1 MAAPTPGPAHTP
13 HIARLDVLRALA
25 FLGVYTFHMTG
36 PFPALK
42 LTWNGNW
49 FNYANWP
56 PVLYWLL
63 PVGMG
68 WLGVPLFFVLSG
80 FCIHYSTLKRGG
92 AGHFSTG
99 DFYWRRWLRIYPT
112 YFVCVI
118 VCALLAPWLPI
129 KYFSNWQEATGQLT
143 THLLMIHNLVK
154 MTFEGINGP
163 MWSLGVEAQF
173 YLLYPFLLLVM
184 RRRLSWG
191 QCLCVALALNFLI
204 ATWLSFKSH
213 AYEMTPIRSTFSFP
227 LVTWC
232 DWILGAMLAEAYVE
246 GRPLFRRPALWL
258 LGSGA
263 LLLFA
268 MNFRPLYV
276 QGFLFSS
283 VFFAAMMQGYLSW
296 RSPLAWVERA
306 LAPVGLISYSLYLWH
321 QPVQLLVMRWGQT
334 RGLDNAPVV
343 FAVYNAVVASV
354 ILFPLAWLSYRVLET
369 AVPRW
374 LATMAKKKRAV
385 VVADV
390 AAG

>member
-1 MAAPTPGPAHTP
+1 MAEPAPGPSHTP

-49 FNYANWP
+49 FDYSHWP
-56 PVLYWLL
+56 AALYPLV

-80 FCIHYSTLKRGG
+80 FCIHYSTLKRRGKG
-92 AGHFSTG
+92 KFSTD

-129 KYFSNWQEATGQLT
+129 KYFSNWQEVTGQLT

-191 QCLCVALALNFLI
+191 QCLCVALALNFVI
-204 ATWLSFKSH
+204 ATCLSLKSQP
-213 AYEMTPIRSTFSFP
+213 YEMTPIRSTFSFP

-246 GRPLFRRPALWL
+246 GKPLFSRPNAWL
-258 LGSGA
+258 VGSGA
-263 LLLFA
+263 MLLLA

-276 QGFLFSS
+276 QSFLFSS
-283 VFFAAMMQGYLSW
+283 VFFAVVMQRYLA
-296 RSPLAWVERA
+296 RRTPLAWVERA
-306 LAPVGLISYSLYLWH
+306 LVPIGLISYSLYLWH
-321 QPVQLLVMRWGQT
+321 QPVQLLVMRWGQVH
-334 RGLDNAPVV
+334 GLDQTPVL
-343 FAVYNAVVASV
+343 FALFNAVVASA
-354 ILFPLAWLSYRVLET
+354 ILFPLAWLSYRAFET

-374 LATMAKKKRAV
+374 LAGLVKKKSAPP
-385 VVADV
+385 VAD
-390 AAG
+390 AAAS